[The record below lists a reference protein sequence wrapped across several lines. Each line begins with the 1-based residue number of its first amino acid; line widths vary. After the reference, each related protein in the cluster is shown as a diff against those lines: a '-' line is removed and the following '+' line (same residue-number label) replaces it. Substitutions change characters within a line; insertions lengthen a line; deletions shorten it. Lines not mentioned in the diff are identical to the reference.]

1 MTKQELRP
9 GQTRRGA
16 SDFEVRHRSLVLISI
31 YLFAFAFWPLDR
43 HDVAGYL
50 RPFLP
55 AGRAAVQLSFL
66 IAAVPA
72 IFAAA
77 LGTWALAY
85 LAGGAAERRSPGLG
99 LVTAGPYR
107 FVRHPMYL
115 ATLSYLLSFGF
126 LLNRLGVAIVVV
138 GGLAFL
144 YRVTLREEAELAA
157 AYGEGLERY
166 RERVPRFF
174 PALVAR
180 WPRGTAAADWVGGW
194 VGGAYLWLFAGSLV
208 VLAVSLKESLFYATL
223 ASGMV
228 ARVMSV
234 WWVRRRVA
242 AAT

>member
-1 MTKQELRP
+1 VTKQELRP
-9 GQTRRGA
+9 GQSRRDA

-85 LAGGAAERRSPGLG
+85 LAGDAAERRSPG

-107 FVRHPMYL
+107 FVRHPVYL

-126 LLNRLGVAIVVV
+126 LLNRLGFAIVVLGGV
-138 GGLAFL
+138 GFL
-144 YRVTLREEAELAA
+144 NRVILREEAELLGT
-157 AYGEGLERY
+157 YGGEFERY
-166 RERVPRFF
+166 RDCVPRLF
-174 PALVAR
+174 PTWAPR
-180 WPRGTAAADWVGGW
+180 WRHGTTVADWRAGW
-194 VGGAYLWLFAGSLV
+194 LGGAYLWLFAGSLV
-208 VLAVSLKESLFYATL
+208 VLAASLKESLFYATL
-223 ASGMV
+223 VSGMA
-228 ARVMSV
+228 ARLISV
-234 WWVRRRVA
+234 RWARGRVA
-242 AAT
+242 PAT